1 MINYDDYVIS
11 YNKQAMNAL
20 KNEQMEVAYNL
31 LSQAER
37 ILHRK
42 PVSNMPKLLSLTY
55 NNFGCFYKR
64 ENDCLTAIQYFHKSI
79 SEGSKGKQNS
89 LNIAGT
95 HLNLCTIYSMV
106 EEHPQALSHGLK
118 ALKLL
123 AVCVQES
130 ESYIFSLII
139 AYQNIGYEYECISEY
154 NSALKYYRK
163 GLKISLSQLGK
174 DNPITQK
181 LRERLYIL
189 QNKMSMW
196 AVKKNDKIS
205 SKEFTNRVS
214 ISCTPTFKTVKNKS
228 SFTHF
233 SPPSRKVLFTETRP
247 IKEIHHEPGESS
259 SKYFKYELT
268 KKIKYEPNEDYSKKL
283 KYKTEENSSKR
294 ANYLLVTPKKKN
306 IYTDISRD
314 TTLNSETSN
323 SFIENKLQASFPR
336 TQTEKPKI
344 KNNRKYIG
352 RKNRSPDNFPI
363 PFKKKISMFSLIQRI
378 TP

>member
-139 AYQNIGYEYECISEY
+139 Y
-154 NSALKYYRK
+154 
-163 GLKISLSQLGK
+163 
-174 DNPITQK
+174 
-181 LRERLYIL
+181 
-189 QNKMSMW
+189 
-196 AVKKNDKIS
+196 
-205 SKEFTNRVS
+205 
-214 ISCTPTFKTVKNKS
+214 
-228 SFTHF
+228 
-233 SPPSRKVLFTETRP
+233 
-247 IKEIHHEPGESS
+247 
-259 SKYFKYELT
+259 
-268 KKIKYEPNEDYSKKL
+268 
-283 KYKTEENSSKR
+283 
-294 ANYLLVTPKKKN
+294 
-306 IYTDISRD
+306 
-314 TTLNSETSN
+314 
-323 SFIENKLQASFPR
+323 
-336 TQTEKPKI
+336 
-344 KNNRKYIG
+344 
-352 RKNRSPDNFPI
+352 
-363 PFKKKISMFSLIQRI
+363 
-378 TP
+378 